1 MKFKNLILVSLLLL
15 AVLTIGAVSASDVGA
30 DDTLSA
36 DISGDIAPV
45 DSVLLE
51 NDENGVADTGDS
63 LSKEKTLLTDADN
76 GTFDELQSKIDDAQG
91 ELTLENDYVGDS
103 DSSEVTISKQLTIDG
118 NGCTISNPTGGVFR
132 ITADN
137 VILKNINF
145 NQVYNKAITLLANDC
160 SIINCNFSECSD
172 SAIYINGKN
181 INISDSS
188 FEECYALS
196 GAAIFAGDNNIINNC
211 NFTYC
216 TADFGSTV
224 RVGNN
229 TVISGCSFMYSSGEN
244 GGAISI
250 GENGTIINCVFEN
263 SAAGSNGG
271 AVYFAGDNGRL
282 ENSSFN
288 NCFIFGEG
296 YVENGVYLS
305 SNGGAVY
312 WKGNK
317 GIVKN
322 VSFSDCSAY
331 FIMNENST
339 VNTNGTNANG
349 GAIYWEGTDGTIE
362 DTTFN
367 NCAAVNGAAVYSL
380 NTLTASAN
388 NFVKCEKY
396 LGGEENGIY
405 YAEGTNTSGS
415 NSTAPKSFSQL
426 EEDIN
431 DASGTLD
438 LTSDYVFN
446 EETDS
451 NYAIS
456 ISYSITIDGHGHTID
471 GSSSEGVFAISRSG
485 VVFKNI
491 NFINANS
498 TVIKNKNYG
507 CDIINCNFT
516 DCSYSSSSTV
526 EGGIV
531 DVSSGNIENCVF
543 TNCYS
548 IANTKITGGIVRCY
562 SGGEISGCSFINCNS
577 SSKRLSD
584 SGGLIVYMFEGNVI
598 DSTFTDCNLNSV
610 GAAVYVYKG
619 NISYCVF
626 NNCDNGFPVEISNG
640 DIVGTNFTDCNNCS
654 FNLITIDSGNI
665 IDCAFTN
672 CDNTSSYSS
681 GGSSLINLG
690 TGSSIYDSAFT
701 NCYGSISPS
710 SSSIIDN
717 CKADNCN
724 NGFIQIGS
732 SGVTVSNCVFEN
744 SHFNKNGGVIVLADY
759 MSSDVSFTNC
769 SFINC
774 SSDNKGGAIFIG
786 QMNDNIILNDCKF
799 IDCSAST
806 GGAIYIDRDTEKT
819 NLTNCEFINC
829 SASSRA
835 GAVYSYSKTN
845 YAYDSLFDNCT
856 CPTYSAEGA
865 AVYNLVCTNCI
876 FNYDEAINESVPV
889 ATQTEL
895 SIEPTEVDVNGSV
908 LIGAI
913 VWSEGALFNCEVDII
928 IDGAVIAT
936 VNSTDSYSYVPKTA
950 GNFTVYARFNG
961 DDDHNASVSN
971 SQTLTV
977 NAKEVKVPKATEI
990 VLVMEPTEVYVN
1002 GEVMITA
1009 TVMCEG
1015 VAIDCE
1021 VDYFVKN
1028 SSNLTLLGIRNN
1040 GVSCK
1045 FVPNATG
1052 TFEVFAGFG
1061 GNDNYNTSISD
1072 SQYLTVLALPVYKA
1086 TETTVTVQSNEV
1098 YVNESVSVRPYVV
1111 SDGAAID
1118 CTVDIFVNGT
1128 KVATVANNQT
1138 YNYVPGT
1145 AGTFT
1150 VSAAFTANAEYNASV
1165 SDAVSLTVNVR
1176 PVENGTDTNGTNPNG
1191 TDTNGTGN
1199 GTDTNGT
1206 DTNGTDT
1213 NGTGNG
1219 TGNGTETPLEDSTIT
1234 LDDITFD
1241 YGQSA
1246 STTAVVTGATGI
1258 TDVKVLDSEGNKI
1271 TATIDVNGLTIT
1283 VSGLNAGV
1291 YTLSATT
1298 VPDDNH
1304 KAATSNSTLTVN
1316 RIPCTVIVDDITY
1329 TYGSI
1334 GSANITTSVPV
1345 WMSGSVLNH
1354 SEAKIHLTY
1363 NAVEVSGL
1371 APGSYVLSISAT
1383 PTDGNYCPTNATSK
1397 ITVNKQSVSLTAPKV
1412 TATYGVNK
1420 NLVIT
1425 LKANGKALAGKS
1437 ISVTV
1442 GSIKKTLKTNSKG
1455 QVSVKVSGLV
1465 PKTYTA
1471 IVKFAGDEN
1480 YTAKSVKSTV
1490 VVKKNTPKLT
1500 AKNKSFKRTVKTKSY
1515 SITIKNSQNK
1525 VIKGIKA
1532 YIKVNGVTYSATSN
1546 AKGIA
1551 TFKITKLT
1559 KKGSFKSTI
1568 TVKATSYY
1576 NKVTKKVTIKAT

>member
-1 MKFKNLILVSLLLL
+1 MKFKNLILVSLVMLT
-15 AVLTIGAVSASDVGA
+15 VLTIGAVSASDFDA
-30 DDTLSA
+30 DDTLAA
-36 DISGDIAPV
+36 DISGDISPV

-63 LSKEKTLLTDADN
+63 LSKEKTLLAEADN

-91 ELTLENDYVGDS
+91 EVTLENDYVGES

-118 NGCTISNPTGGVFR
+118 NGCTISNPTGRVFR

-216 TADFGSTV
+216 SADFGSSV
-224 RVGNN
+224 LVGNN
-229 TVISGCSFMYSSGEN
+229 TVISDCSFMYSSGEN

-263 SAAGSNGG
+263 AAAGSNGG

-282 ENSSFN
+282 ENSSFK

-305 SNGGAVY
+305 SNGGAIY

-331 FIMNENST
+331 FIMDENST

-367 NCAAVNGAAVYSL
+367 NCTAVNGAAVYSL
-380 NTLTASAN
+380 NTLTASGN
-388 NFVKCEKY
+388 SFVKCEKY

-451 NYAIS
+451 ADGITIY
-456 ISYSITIDGHGHTID
+456 YSMVIDGHGHTID
-471 GSSSEGVFAISRSG
+471 AASKAGIFSISRDG
-485 VVFKNI
+485 VILKNI
-491 NFINANS
+491 NFINSNG
-498 TVIKNKNYG
+498 TVIKSG
-507 CDIINCNFT
+507 SHSCEIINCNFT
-516 DCSYSSSSTV
+516 DCSYLDSAV
-526 EGGIV
+526 KGGIV
-531 DVSSGNIENCVF
+531 DISSGNIENCVF

-548 IANTKITGGIVRCY
+548 IANGQITGGIVRSY
-562 SGGEISGCSFINCNS
+562 GGEISGCSFINCNS
-577 SSKRLSD
+577 TSQRLTD

-610 GAAVYVYKG
+610 GAAVYVYNG
-619 NISYCVF
+619 NISYCAF

-640 DIVGTNFTDCNNCS
+640 DILGTNFTDCNNCS

-665 IDCAFTN
+665 RDCAITN

-681 GGSSLINLG
+681 GGSRLINLG
-690 TGSSIYDSAFT
+690 TDSGIYDSTFT

-732 SGVTVSNCVFEN
+732 SGITVSNCVFEN
-744 SHFNKNGGVIVLADY
+744 SHSNKNGGVIVLADY
-759 MSSDVSFTNC
+759 MSSDCSFTNC

-786 QMNDNIILNDCKF
+786 QMNDNIIHDCKF
-799 IDCSAST
+799 IDCSAPN
-806 GGAIYIDRDTEKT
+806 GGAIYIDRDTENT
-819 NLTNCEFINC
+819 NITNSEFINC
-829 SASSRA
+829 SASSKA
-835 GAVYSYSKTN
+835 GAVYSYSKIN

-876 FNYDEAINESVPV
+876 FNYEETVNESVPV
-889 ATQTEL
+889 ATQIEL

-913 VWSEGALFNCEVDII
+913 VWSEGALFNCEVDIV

-936 VNSTDSYSYVPKTA
+936 VNSTDSYPYVPKTA

-961 DDDHNASVSN
+961 DDGHNASVSN

-1002 GEVMITA
+1002 GEVIITA

-1028 SSNLTLLGIRNN
+1028 SSNVTLLGIRNN

-1045 FVPNATG
+1045 YVPNATG

-1061 GNDNYNTSISD
+1061 GNDDYNTTVSD
-1072 SQYLTVLALPVYKA
+1072 SQYLTVLALSVYKA
-1086 TETTVTVQSNEV
+1086 TETTVTVQPNEV

-1111 SDGAAID
+1111 SDGTAID

-1128 KVATVANNQT
+1128 KVATVANGET
-1138 YNYVPGT
+1138 YNYVPRT

-1176 PVENGTDTNGTNPNG
+1176 PVENGTDTNGT
-1191 TDTNGTGN
+1191 GN

-1206 DTNGTDT
+1206 DT
-1213 NGTGNG
+1213 NG

-1246 STTAVVTGATGI
+1246 TTTAVVTGATGI
-1258 TDVKVLDSEGNKI
+1258 TEVKVLDSEGNEI
-1271 TATIDVNGLTIT
+1271 TATIEVNGLKIT

-1298 VPDDNH
+1298 VPDNDHN
-1304 KAATSNSTLTVN
+1304 AATANSALTVN
-1316 RIPCTVIVDDITY
+1316 RIPFIIIVDDIKY
-1329 TYGSI
+1329 TYGSK

-1383 PTDGNYCPTNATSK
+1383 PTDGNYCPTNATAK

-1471 IVKFAGDEN
+1471 TVKFAGDAN
-1480 YTAKSVKSTV
+1480 YTAKTVKATV
-1490 VVKKNTPKLT
+1490 VVKKNTPKVT

-1559 KKGSFKSTI
+1559 KKGSYTSTI